1 MNTIILYLLC
11 FGSGYLIGSILFAQL
26 FLKIIWK
33 SDIRNIGNQNPGA
46 QNLYLHVSKVIG
58 ELAGLLDALKAF
70 IPMLLA
76 YRLFTLSDFHIA
88 LIGIG
93 ALFGHIYPLYFK
105 FRGGKGAAVITG
117 LFLFYIRWELLAAFV
132 VAPFVVY
139 IAFNKNQ
146 GVWLPFAFLMSAAT
160 FSMFAPHPEE
170 VKTII
175 LAVVI
180 LGWTYNIRSL
190 PTMVKML
197 LKRE

>member
-1 MNTIILYLLC
+1 L
-11 FGSGYLIGSILFAQL
+11 GSGYLIGSILFAQL

-33 SDIRNIGNQNPGA
+33 SDIRNIGNHNPGA
-46 QNLYLHVSKVIG
+46 QNLYLHVSKIIG
-58 ELAGLLDALKAF
+58 VLAGLLDALKAF

-76 YRLFTLSDFHIA
+76 YRLFALSDFHIA

-105 FRGGKGAAVITG
+105 FKGGKGAAVITG

-132 VAPFVVY
+132 VAPLVVY
-139 IAFNKNQ
+139 VAFKKNH

-160 FSMFAPHPEE
+160 FSMFAPHSEE